1 MPVHKQTSAER
12 RKMKK
17 QRRLWDE
24 GKITDP
30 ESIRG
35 GYLGWRANYEKKN
48 ARRTVR
54 MMDGLYNKL
63 FVMPKIT
70 RPINGGKK
78 HEHRV
83 YHR

>member
-1 MPVHKQTSAER
+1 MV
-12 RKMKK
+12 K

-54 MMDGLYNKL
+54 MTDGLYIKL
-63 FVMPKIT
+63 FVIPKIT